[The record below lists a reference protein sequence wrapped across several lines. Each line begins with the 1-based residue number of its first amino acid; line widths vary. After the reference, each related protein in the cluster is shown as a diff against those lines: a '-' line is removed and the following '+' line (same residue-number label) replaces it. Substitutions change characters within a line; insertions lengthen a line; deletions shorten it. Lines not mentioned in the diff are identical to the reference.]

1 MNTMEECMEKLQSD
15 ILKVSIEVSAVDRE
29 LFYNTLTVSKA
40 MSDKINKYSAQFDD
54 FKVQLE
60 DLKEVINDISV
71 HTRSMTNGGLKEAL
85 QSVLPTIIQSIT
97 TKEIEK
103 NKSKTALLVA
113 IVGAAGTLLG
123 LGIPYFFEKLVQ

>member
-1 MNTMEECMEKLQSD
+1 MEECMEKLQSD

>member
-113 IVGAAGTLLG
+113 IVSAAGTLLG

>member
-15 ILKVSIEVSAVDRE
+15 IFKVSIEVSAVDRE